1 MFKYYT
7 IKFFVEDFDDIIN
20 QEYITE
26 NIVDQ
31 ICDVLGC
38 DYHKMGFILLH
49 PDHDCKDLG
58 SLYLKKTKQNFI
70 SVI

>member
-26 NIVDQ
+26 NIVDK

-38 DYHKMGFILLH
+38 DYHKMGFILFH
-49 PDHDCKDLG
+49 PDYISRDIG
-58 SLYLKKTKQNFI
+58 RTYLKKTRRNFI